1 MKAKHLIL
9 LALPMLLAAL
19 TILSCA
25 EEKDEYAR
33 PEFGDLTQQPN
44 PAKAGENVTL
54 TFGHKRKGNGI
65 AGVTYTWTIR
75 NLWTDE
81 ETGDKKDS
89 VLSVHTNYDGYDKK
103 DPTLTFKVPEDA
115 TAGSYSVDMTADFQC
130 YIDNVLFDRLPSPVR
145 GRLTI
150 K

>member
-19 TILSCA
+19 MILSCA

-54 TFGHKRKGNGI
+54 TFGHKRKGNEI
-65 AGVTYTWTIR
+65 
-75 NLWTDE
+75 
-81 ETGDKKDS
+81 
-89 VLSVHTNYDGYDKK
+89 
-103 DPTLTFKVPEDA
+103 
-115 TAGSYSVDMTADFQC
+115 
-130 YIDNVLFDRLPSPVR
+130 
-145 GRLTI
+145 GRAHV
-150 K
+150 